1 MLGGMYSI
9 HRVSAEQLNK
19 LNKLNKLNSRL
30 EFCGFQF
37 SAIECNSAIVH
48 LSATVHNYVEHNR
61 VREAAAVTLLFVHHL
76 SADHPCTPDDFMLIT
91 MLMLMLPDDDV
102 LSD

>member
-9 HRVSAEQLNK
+9 HRVSAEQ

-61 VREAAAVTLLFVHHL
+61 VSEAAAVTLLFVHHL

-91 MLMLMLPDDDV
+91 MLMLPDEDV

>member
-9 HRVSAEQLNK
+9 HRVSAEQLD
-19 LNKLNKLNSRL
+19 KLNSDS
-30 EFCGFQF
+30 
-37 SAIECNSAIVH
+37 SAVRCIFLDSAIVH

-61 VREAAAVTLLFVHHL
+61 VSEAAAVTLLFVHHL

>member
-91 MLMLMLPDDDV
+91 MLMLPDDDV

>member
-9 HRVSAEQLNK
+9 HRVSAEQLE
-19 LNKLNKLNSRL
+19 KLNKLNSGL

-37 SAIECNSAIVH
+37 SAIECNRAIVH
-48 LSATVHNYVEHNR
+48 MSATAHNYVEHNR

-91 MLMLMLPDDDV
+91 MLMLPDDDV